1 MILGIL
7 MLIIKELQILIEMQ
21 KEKSFLIERK
31 YWKKMGGRI
40 VPVLEDFK

>member
-31 YWKKMGGRI
+31 YWKKMGSQT